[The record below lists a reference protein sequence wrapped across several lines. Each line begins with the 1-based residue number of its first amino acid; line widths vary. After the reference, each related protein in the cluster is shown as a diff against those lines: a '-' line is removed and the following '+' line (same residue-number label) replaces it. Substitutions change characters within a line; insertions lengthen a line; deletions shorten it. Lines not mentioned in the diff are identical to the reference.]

1 MDVGE
6 TPEKGTDSDGS
17 APVIKLAQMPQQSEV
32 REPEDDWTGLND
44 PKERRKL
51 QNRLNQ
57 RLWSK

>member
-1 MDVGE
+1 MDDHVSE
-6 TPEKGTDSDGS
+6 RSALSDGS
-17 APVIKLAQMPQQSEV
+17 MPVIKLGQMPQQIEV
-32 REPEDDWTGLND
+32 RDPEDDWTGLND